1 MITAM
6 VAKVTSVAKA
16 AARCRSGQSQT
27 VEFLHAPGFF
37 GAILTHGYIM
47 AENAPWGTGPL
58 SDQPRSPW
66 TGQEAR
72 PTFCYNRVAR
82 MSTVNGQPRLTVA
95 ELAARCR
102 GQLIPLDHTFSYF
115 CTPSMAEEDLRQY
128 LHDPIAALSPAIC
141 TELGTVG
148 LVLVPYLEKGN
159 GRTGDMVSFEKPAEG
174 RQLTA
179 SRARPAT

>member
-1 MITAM
+1 
-6 VAKVTSVAKA
+6 
-16 AARCRSGQSQT
+16 
-27 VEFLHAPGFF
+27 
-37 GAILTHGYIM
+37 M

-82 MSTVNGQPRLTVA
+82 MSTVNGQPRLSVA

-115 CTPSMAEEDLRQY
+115 CTPSMADEDLRQ
-128 LHDPIAALSPAIC
+128 
-141 TELGTVG
+141 
-148 LVLVPYLEKGN
+148 
-159 GRTGDMVSFEKPAEG
+159 
-174 RQLTA
+174 
-179 SRARPAT
+179 